1 VSLLIINDEPLLA
14 FSLLYVSDLVHLSCF
29 LMSVIHELSNFS
41 VEFLL
46 LVLKID
52 FGIESRSRVVNIIGD
67 LDLLI
72 GLVSF

>member
-1 VSLLIINDEPLLA
+1 
-14 FSLLYVSDLVHLSCF
+14 
-29 LMSVIHELSNFS
+29 MSVIHELSNFS